1 MVSIDTALQFIAV
14 SAVLA
19 VVPGPDNL
27 FVLMQSAAGG
37 ARKGIAVTLGLCT
50 GLIVHTA
57 AVAFGVAAI
66 FQASAA
72 AFTALK
78 ILGATY
84 LLYLAYGA
92 LTSGMDTPVA
102 SEGPAGAGRD
112 NLTGLYRRGILMN
125 ITNPK
130 VALFFLAFLPQFVKA
145 GAGPAALQ
153 ILQLGGLFMMT
164 ALMIFSLI
172 AYTAGRL
179 SHWLRRSPKAI
190 KAMNRVAGIVFI
202 GLAAK
207 LAAAQR

>member
-50 GLIVHTA
+50 GLVVHTA

-102 SEGPAGAGRD
+102 SEGLAGAGRD